1 MNKLAFSEYLNET
14 MILEKKRKHYK
25 DNKISEGIFNFF
37 TSSIQCTKVVSV
49 NPSFCLHNTH
59 VGRRY

>member
-14 MILEKKRKHYK
+14 MILEKKRIDK
-25 DNKISEGIFNFF
+25 DDKISEGIFNFF